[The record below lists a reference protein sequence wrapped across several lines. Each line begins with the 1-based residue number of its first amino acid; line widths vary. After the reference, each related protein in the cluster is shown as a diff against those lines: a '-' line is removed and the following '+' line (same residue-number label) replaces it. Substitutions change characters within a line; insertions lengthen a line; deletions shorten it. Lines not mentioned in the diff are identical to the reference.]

1 MSSSKVQNRILNP
14 RPDQLEVIQAVE
26 KSQDALVVW
35 PTGAGKSLCYQW
47 PALHS
52 EDLTLV
58 VSPLIALMEDQVRHA
73 KANGWPFQCLHS
85 DLSFDEKKRRL
96 KGVADGSIKL
106 LYVTPERFQK
116 PEFWEALSGRRV
128 GLFAVDEAHCV
139 SQWGYDFRPH
149 YTLLGEMAERLGR
162 PPIMALTATANLETQ
177 RVILDVLKLKP
188 GTRVF
193 GHTMVR
199 ENIQLNVHD
208 LFEFED
214 KFERLVQLLSAVP
227 TPAIV
232 YFTLISSLEKVS
244 ERLKIPHLK
253 YHGNMMARDK
263 KRAHAEFL
271 ASGDGLML
279 ATPAYGLG
287 VDKSNIRTII
297 HFEVPNSVEA
307 YVQEVGRAGRDGVMS
322 DGHLLYASSDLQMQM
337 DLVQNLTPD
346 LEYVRSL
353 WRILVG
359 RMDEVRAGGA
369 EFLNAQMSFKNKRD
383 MRFETALN
391 LFERW
396 GMIKFENRNYKT
408 LEILD
413 QDLGEG
419 SADAKMMNPRGESK
433 NSEEIFA
440 NMPDSN
446 IRKRKLM
453 EKLNFLVG
461 YVNDENCR
469 WVYLNQYFGV
479 DDLEP
484 CGRCD
489 VCRG

>member
-1 MSSSKVQNRILNP
+1 MSSSKVQNRILTP
-14 RPDQLEVIQAVE
+14 RPDQLEVIQTVQ
-26 KSQDALVVW
+26 KSHDALVVW

-47 PALHS
+47 PALQS

-73 KANGWPFQCLHS
+73 QANGWPFQCLHS
-85 DLSFDEKKRRL
+85 DLSFDEKQRRL

-116 PEFWEALSGRRV
+116 PEFWAALNSRRV

-149 YTLLGEMAERLGR
+149 YTLLGDMAVKLGR
-162 PPIMALTATANLETQ
+162 PPILALTATANLETQ
-177 RVILDVLKLKP
+177 KVILDVLKMKP
-188 GTRVF
+188 GTQVF
-193 GHTMVR
+193 GQTMVR
-199 ENIQLNVHD
+199 ENIQLNVQD

-214 KFERLVQLLSAVP
+214 KFEALEKLLKEVP

-244 ERLKIPHLK
+244 ERLKLPHWK
-253 YHGNMMARDK
+253 YHGNMMAKDK
-263 KRAHAEFL
+263 KRSHKDFL
-271 ASGDGLML
+271 ASGFDGAPGGLML

-287 VDKSNIRTII
+287 VDKANIRSIV

-307 YVQEVGRAGRDGVMS
+307 YVQEVGRAGRDGVIS
-322 DGHLLYASSDLQMQM
+322 EGHLLYASGDLQMQM

-346 LEYVRSL
+346 LEYVKRL

-396 GMIKFENRNYKT
+396 GLIKFENRNYKT
-408 LEILD
+408 MEVLD
-413 QDLGEG
+413 VDGEENF
-419 SADAKMMNPRGESK
+419 S
-433 NSEEIFA
+433 

-446 IRKRKLM
+446 VRKKKLM
-453 EKLNFLVG
+453 EKLNFIVG
-461 YVNDENCR
+461 YARGEECR
-469 WVYLNQYFGV
+469 WVYLNRYFGV
-479 DDLEP
+479 TDLVA
-484 CGRCD
+484 CGKCD
-489 VCRG
+489 VCRAE